1 MKNIR
6 NKVDKE
12 RRIRWKPGE
21 KKQRDKIVAKSLFR
35 IRDSLVLLPHYT
47 SSGLIIAKSYSELIY
62 AVLCTDCFLSSKKR
76 QLLNADLNWNL
87 STFVFIFHLNVNC
100 KLVNVSVDNLRLDPW
115 PALNIHVFSFSNEI
129 GEFCPFPLNWSTSL
143 IEMSKCYLGGLEL
156 VCLDPKNI
164 KG

>member
-1 MKNIR
+1 MT
-6 NKVDKE
+6 
-12 RRIRWKPGE
+12 
-21 KKQRDKIVAKSLFR
+21 KSLFR
-35 IRDSLVLLPHYT
+35 RRDSLALLPHYT
-47 SSGLIIAKSYSELIY
+47 SSGLIIAKSYSELLY

-129 GEFCPFPLNWSTSL
+129 GEFCPFPLNWSTGL
-143 IEMSKCYLGGLEL
+143 IEMSKCYIGGIGACVSGSKKYQRVTQEKLIQIWKIGWDFSCKL
-156 VCLDPKNI
+156 RKD
-164 KG
+164 G